1 MAFTLNLTTKADVDD
16 SVVQEFDAEFRIALA
31 EMGSA
36 AQFATLKRDFQAE
49 SISLPKYDQLTL
61 ATTPLVETDDVTS
74 EALVD
79 SKVLITP
86 QEYGNVV
93 TTTKLASIT
102 TKGMADRG
110 AARLV
115 GINAGRTDN
124 KLAILAMD
132 ASTNVLYGGD
142 ATSAATIEAGDDMDA
157 SIMALAYNKLAA
169 ANAVGLSG
177 GDYFLLCHDNVAHS
191 LREQSGANTW
201 QDAHKYAIPENLMT
215 NEIGKYKGIRVVIDN
230 LATIEAGAGVGGI
243 DVYSSYFVGFNALGK
258 GVSHPTEMRATGP
271 FDKLSRFVNLGWYG
285 VQNYKIVEQDALWI
299 AKTSVAV

>member
-31 EMGSA
+31 EQGSA
-36 AQFATLKRDFQAE
+36 SQFATLKKDFGAE
-49 SISLPKYDQLTL
+49 SISLPKYENLAL
-61 ATTPLVETDDVTS
+61 ATTPLVETEDVTS
-74 EALVD
+74 EALQD
-79 SKVLITP
+79 SKVTITP
-86 QEYGNVV
+86 QEFGNVV

-102 TKGMADRG
+102 TKGMADR
-110 AARLV
+110 ASARLV

-132 ASTNVLYGGD
+132 ASTNVIYGGD
-142 ATSAATIEAGDDMDA
+142 ATSTITVDATDVMDA
-157 SIMALAYNKLAA
+157 SVMALAYNKLAA
-169 ANAVGLSG
+169 ANALGLSG

-191 LREQSGANTW
+191 LREQAGANTW

-230 LATIEAGAGVGGI
+230 LSTIEVGAGAAGI

-258 GVSHPTEMRATGP
+258 GSSMGIEMRATGP
-271 FDKLSRFVNLGWYG
+271 FDKLSRFVNLGWHG
-285 VQNYKIVEQDALWI
+285 IFQYKIVEQDALWV
-299 AKTSVAV
+299 AKTAVEV